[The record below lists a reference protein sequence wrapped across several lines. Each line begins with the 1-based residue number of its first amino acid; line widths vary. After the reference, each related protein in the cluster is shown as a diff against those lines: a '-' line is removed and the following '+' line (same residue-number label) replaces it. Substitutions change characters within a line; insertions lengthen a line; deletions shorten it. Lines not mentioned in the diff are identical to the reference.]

1 MPIVSEAIDI
11 EMMRRSLYPIDF
23 SRRYEDGELILSR
36 CPFCLYPVRH
46 DFEVMYSVCHC
57 RAVTVILK
65 ERVMQTMEI
74 APDYIFLRIPNG
86 VMVSQGES
94 IVSMRRILKVPFQFD
109 VKEVLSRATKI
120 AILM

>member
-1 MPIVSEAIDI
+1 
-11 EMMRRSLYPIDF
+11 
-23 SRRYEDGELILSR
+23 
-36 CPFCLYPVRH
+36 
-46 DFEVMYSVCHC
+46 
-57 RAVTVILK
+57 
-65 ERVMQTMEI
+65 MQTMEI